1 MSRTAS
7 KIYVPLDVTFFGD
20 DKILAAGER
29 AAWLYL
35 HMMTQSKASDSDGF
49 LSKLQVAKLAVPG
62 WQSRLKALLAVVDHD
77 GGRLVTEPEP
87 GTYYLPA
94 YPKWNELAADHDR
107 IVAEAEARG
116 WNAGL
121 ELWIASVQRLLED
134 VPADC
139 IQAAVYRA
147 NIKAI
152 AALRKPEVEG

>member
-1 MSRTAS
+1 LSRTAS

-35 HMMTQSKASDSDGF
+35 HMMTQSKAADSDGY

-94 YPKWNELAADHDR
+94 YPKWNELAADRRDR
-107 IVAEAEARG
+107 LEKERQRKAEAADRKAAEQ
-116 WNAGL
+116 
-121 ELWIASVQRLLED
+121 ASKG
-134 VPADC
+134 PA
-139 IQAAVYRA
+139 
-147 NIKAI
+147 
-152 AALRKPEVEG
+152 